1 MKEETAYPMA
11 AERIISASKD
21 YKNCSQDMNE
31 NIAASR
37 MAAEATLVKTHEC
50 GNNDDLASA
59 PCSTNDGEKKDEA
72 PEEVVALGNLDLLLF
87 KLVI

>member
-1 MKEETAYPMA
+1 MA

-21 YKNCSQDMNE
+21 YKNCSQEMDE

-37 MAAEATLVKTHEC
+37 MAAEATLVKTHEDVHLNG

-59 PCSTNDGEKKDEA
+59 PCSTNDG
-72 PEEVVALGNLDLLLF
+72 
-87 KLVI
+87 